1 MSKAQTLKVLSVI
14 TFLEIVG
21 MVVWPIILGWGQL
34 MSSAGLLLSV
44 IFVFPLIYY
53 VVFIIFL
60 SRYAQRDVQDQ
71 NIGLVIFLN
80 VLPVIALLYVLDVF

>member
-60 SRYAQRDVQDQ
+60 SHYAQRNVQDQ

-80 VLPVIALLYVLDVF
+80 VLPVIVLLYVLDVY

>member
-21 MVVWPIILGWGQL
+21 MVIWPIVLRWGRL
-34 MSSAGLLLSV
+34 RSSAGLLLSV

-53 VVFIIFL
+53 IIFMIFL

-80 VLPVIALLYVLDVF
+80 VLPVVVLLYVLDVF

>member
-1 MSKAQTLKVLSVI
+1 MCKAKTLKVLSVI
-14 TFLEIVG
+14 TFLEIIG
-21 MVVWPIILGWGQL
+21 MLIWPIILGWGQL

-44 IFVFPLIYY
+44 IFIFPLIYY

-60 SRYAQRDVQDQ
+60 SRYAQREAQDQ

-80 VLPVIALLYVLDVF
+80 VLPVMVLLYVLDVF

>member
-14 TFLEIVG
+14 TFFEIVG

-60 SRYAQRDVQDQ
+60 SHYAQRNVQDQ

-80 VLPVIALLYVLDVF
+80 VLPVIVLLYVLDVF

>member
-14 TFLEIVG
+14 TLLEIVG
-21 MVVWPIILGWGQL
+21 MVIWPIILGWGQL
-34 MSSAGLLLSV
+34 RSSAGLLLSV

-60 SRYAQRDVQDQ
+60 SR
-71 NIGLVIFLN
+71 
-80 VLPVIALLYVLDVF
+80 